1 MKNYSSILG
10 FALTCLLFLFSNS
23 TYAQESKKMNIAEF
37 EKRKVEY
44 ITNEAELTK
53 EEASKFFPVYN
64 ELTKK
69 KFDLHK
75 SHRDKVEKMKTSKE
89 NMSNEEYRKLLDNDV
104 DVKLKEAE
112 LDKEYSTR
120 LEKVIS
126 PEKLYKAQQAERK
139 FMQDELKKFR
149 RNE

>member
-1 MKNYSSILG
+1 
-10 FALTCLLFLFSNS
+10 
-23 TYAQESKKMNIAEF
+23 MNIAEF

-75 SHRDKVEKMKTSKE
+75 AHRDKVEKMKTSKE

-112 LDKEYSTR
+112 LVFNNITGGILNETLRIITR
-120 LEKVIS
+120 VLS
-126 PEKLYKAQQAERK
+126 QFSRLAR
-139 FMQDELKKFR
+139 
-149 RNE
+149 